1 MSRRSSTRY
10 FAAGMLPVLFFVM
23 ILAPIVPPASAQEVS
38 AGITGTVTDPTGA
51 AIPGAKVTARD
62 IQRGTIWPTQTNEA
76 GVYALPRIPIG
87 AYELKVEAPGFKAAV
102 RSGIVLELNQRARID
117 IQMEVGAVAESI
129 EVTGVAPLLSTET
142 TIVGSVVS
150 SNSIINTPLITRNFI
165 ALTLLAPGVTT
176 TNPDAFRSGQRTAG
190 GGRPYV
196 NGNRKEAN
204 NFLLDGIDNNHTSDN
219 LTSYQPNLDAI
230 QEVKLIT
237 NNASAEFGNFQGGV
251 INVTLKSGTNEF
263 HGSAFEFFRND
274 KLNAN
279 SWGRNWSLAPD
290 PRTGKAP
297 RSPIRWNE
305 FGGTFGGPIK
315 RDKLFFF
322 GDYQGIR
329 RATPPSVGTVTVIP
343 EAFRNGD
350 FSRLL
355 TEQGIQ
361 LYDPLTT
368 DASGVRRPFVN
379 NQIPVARR
387 NIVATNLFN
396 ARDLYPLP
404 INNDLRFNQL
414 NSSSSMLV
422 SDQFDVRGDAKLSN
436 KDDFS
441 VRYSWG
447 RQELPGRSSF
457 PLFFNS
463 FNHAPFQNGVI
474 NWTRS
479 ISPTKVNELR
489 IGVNRIMNWNGGED
503 KGLGNVAEKLGIPQG
518 NDRGP
523 GLMSF
528 QFQGGLASGLG
539 SANIGTQQKFPNN
552 TFHYA
557 DNFTLIRGRHM
568 MKMGGQLLRQQMNP
582 FYAGNFGR
590 TGFIRYTGQYTSGPN
605 ANSPTSRGFAESDFF
620 LGYVARAGRGVN
632 TGSWGHRKIILGFY
646 FQDDWRASNE
656 LTLNLGL
663 RWEYHSPLVEVKDRQ
678 ANFEPFSGKL
688 LLAGKDG
695 NSRALYNP
703 FKKDFQPRVGFA
715 WTPRFLGGKTVLRG
729 AYTISSFMEG
739 TGTNLR
745 LPLNPPFNF
754 EFEAIFEG
762 QTAIGS
768 TTEQGLTVLQA
779 QDPFANATIRLWDP
793 FVRPANVQQWSF
805 IIERQLPSETVV
817 TAGYIGQHGTHLVVP
832 MPYFQRR
839 LLPNRTTEPSPYLS
853 GNPLLRNIAQISG
866 TESNGNQRY
875 DSLQVT
881 ARKRL
886 SKGLEYQLAYTWSK
900 GMSDAIGYYG
910 EGGQSASQSA
920 YWQYLYDQ
928 RAEWGPTYFDARHM
942 LNYVYTYELPFGRQK
957 KFGANWNPVVDGILG
972 GWQTGGILTLRSGFP
987 LTIQATDRSGTRS
1000 RGSRAERLGD
1010 GAGPQQVGR
1019 FPNTWLDRSAFKE
1032 PAAGTLGNSG
1042 VGVVRGPGWK
1052 TFDLSV
1058 HKFFPIGEKKR
1069 LEFRTEFFNL
1079 TNTPQF
1085 SSPNRNA
1092 SSATFGEITGAQ
1104 GERNIQLALKF
1115 YF

>member
-1 MSRRSSTRY
+1 M
-10 FAAGMLPVLFFVM
+10 
-23 ILAPIVPPASAQEVS
+23 ASASRLRVRSCSGLACLVVLAAVFTFDLSGQEVS
-38 AGITGTVTDPTGA
+38 AGITGRVTDSTGA
-51 AIPGAKVTARD
+51 AIVDAAVTARD
-62 IQRGTIWPTQTNEA
+62 VQRATAWPTLTNEE
-76 GVYALPRIPIG
+76 GIYAFPRIPVG
-87 AYELKVEAPGFKAAV
+87 TYEIKVEAKGFKTAV
-102 RSGIVLELNQRARID
+102 RSGIQLEINQRARLD
-117 IQMEVGAVAESI
+117 IQMEVGTLAETV
-129 EVTGVAPLLSTET
+129 EVTGVAPLLTTDT
-142 TIVGSVVS
+142 TIVGPVLPSTTIV
-150 SNSIINTPLITRNFI
+150 NTPLITRNFI

-176 TNPDAFRSGQRTAG
+176 TNPDAFKNGARTAG

-204 NFLLDGIDNNHTSDN
+204 NFLLDGVDNNHTSDN

-230 QEVKLIT
+230 QEVRMIT

-251 INVTLKSGTNEF
+251 INVTIKSGTNEY

-279 SWGRNWSLAPD
+279 NWGRNWSLAAD
-290 PRTGKAP
+290 PKTGKAP

-305 FGGTFGGPIK
+305 FGGTLGGPIK

-329 RATPPSVGTVTVIP
+329 RAIPPAVSAFTVIP
-343 EAFRNGD
+343 AEFRQGD

-355 TEQGIQ
+355 TERSIQ

-368 DASGVRRPFVN
+368 DPNGIRQPFPN
-379 NQIPVARR
+379 NQIPVTRR
-387 NIVATNLFN
+387 NTVATNLFN
-396 ARDLYPLP
+396 SPDLYPLP
-404 INNDLRFNQL
+404 INPDLRFNQL
-414 NSSSSMLV
+414 NASSSQV
-422 SDQFDVRGDAKLSN
+422 VTDQFDIRADAKLSD

-441 VRYSWG
+441 SRYSWG
-447 RQELPGRSSF
+447 RQEMPGKNTF
-457 PLFFNS
+457 PLLFNS
-463 FNHAPFQNGVI
+463 FNHAPFQNAVI

-489 IGVNRIMNWNGGED
+489 IGFNRIMLWNGGED
-503 KGLGNVAEKLGIPQG
+503 KGLGNVAETLGILRG
-518 NDRGP
+518 NERGP
-523 GLMSF
+523 GLMSVEF
-528 QFQGGLASGLG
+528 SGGLAGNLG

-557 DNFTLIRGRHM
+557 DNLTLIRGRHM
-568 MKMGGQLLRQQMNP
+568 MKTGGQLLRQQMNP
-582 FYAGNFGR
+582 FYAGNWGR
-590 TGFIRYTGQYTSGPN
+590 TGFIRFLGQYTAGPN
-605 ANSPTSRGFAESDFF
+605 ANSPVSRGFPEADFF
-620 LGYVARAGRGVN
+620 LGFPARAGRGVD

-646 FQDDWRASNE
+646 FQDDWRATNE

-678 ANFEPFSGKL
+678 SNFEPFSGKL
-688 LLAGKDG
+688 LLAGQDG
-695 NSRALYNP
+695 NSRALYEP

-715 WTPRFLGGKTVLRG
+715 YTPAWLGSKTVFRG

-762 QTAIGS
+762 QTQIGF
-768 TTEQGLTVLQA
+768 TTQQGITALRA
-779 QDPFANATIRLWDP
+779 ADPWENATIRLWDP
-793 FVRPANVQQWSF
+793 FVRPASAQQWSA
-805 IIERQLPSETVV
+805 IIEHQLPAQTVV
-817 TAGYIGQHGTHLVVP
+817 TVGYIGQHGTHLVVP

-839 LLPNRTTEPSPYLS
+839 LVAPGQAESSPYLS
-853 GNPLLRNIAQISG
+853 GNPLLARIAQISG

-875 DSLQVT
+875 DGLQVT

-886 SKGLEYQLAYTWSK
+886 SKGLEYQVAYTFSK

-910 EGGQSASQSA
+910 EGGQAASQSA
-920 YWQYLYDQ
+920 YWQYLYDR
-928 RAEWGPTYFDARHM
+928 RAEWGPTYFDAKNM
-942 LNYVYTYELPFGRQK
+942 LSVVYTYELPFGRRK
-957 KFGANWNPVVDGILG
+957 TLGSGWNPVLDGILG

-987 LTIQATDRSGTRS
+987 LTITATDRSGTRS
-1000 RGSRAERLGD
+1000 RGARADRVGD
-1010 GAGPQQVGR
+1010 GEGPKQVGAY
-1019 FPNTWLDRSAFKE
+1019 PNTWLDRSAFKE

-1058 HKFFPIGEKKR
+1058 QKQFPLKSETRR

-1085 SSPNRNA
+1085 NTPNRSA
-1092 SSATFGEITGAQ
+1092 SSATFGEVTVAQ
-1104 GERNIQLALKF
+1104 GERNIQFALKF
-1115 YF
+1115 HF